1 MRSRKTS
8 DAANIGREISE
19 LETGLNELGI
29 SLESDKLDKFKTY
42 LKVLYSY
49 HGKIHLLSHADYER
63 ISRRHFLTSLVAFP
77 FVREN
82 KRCGDIGAGAGFPS
96 VPLKILL
103 PEMELVIFESVQ
115 KKAAFLQHL
124 IEELELTKV
133 QVINDRAEQY
143 SGTGFDLVLLRAV
156 GKIQGLIEVI
166 DTLLAAGGSSIFFK
180 THRVDHEIA
189 AVKVELERRGFTLQV
204 KKIYTPVEKLPVSL
218 VILAKSQH

>member
-8 DAANIGREISE
+8 DVANIGREISE

-49 HGKIHLLSHADYER
+49 HGKIHLLSNADYER
-63 ISRRHFLTSLVAFP
+63 ISRRHFLASLAAFP
-77 FVREN
+77 IVRDH

-115 KKAAFLQHL
+115 KRAAFLQYL
-124 IEELELTKV
+124 IEELGLTKA
-133 QVINDRAEQY
+133 QVINDRVEKY
-143 SGTGFDLVLLRAV
+143 RGTGFDLVLLKAV
-156 GKIQGLIEVI
+156 GKIHDLIETV
-166 DTLLAAGGSSIFFK
+166 DTLLVPGGSAIFFK

-189 AVKVELERRGFTLQV
+189 AVKKELEQRVFALQV
-204 KKIYTPVEKLPVSL
+204 KKIYTPVEKLSVSL
-218 VILAKSQH
+218 VILKKSQH